1 MQHPGVGSTTE
12 KERELKTGKPK
23 PVPSLVRGDCTDA
36 TVLVL
41 ITGPWL
47 CETLTLRE
55 AGSGG
60 GPMGILCTIFAALLC
75 LKLFQNFKNR
85 SYERFPVR
93 NHTRFSNEDFHAS
106 GAARVY
112 ESTSLFNCEF
122 YGI

>member
-47 CETLTLRE
+47 CEMFTLRE
-55 AGSGG
+55 AGSWG
-60 GPMGILCTIFAALLC
+60 
-75 LKLFQNFKNR
+75 R
-85 SYERFPVR
+85 SYG
-93 NHTRFSNEDFHAS
+93 N
-106 GAARVY
+106 
-112 ESTSLFNCEF
+112 SLYYLCSSSVSKIISKFKKS
-122 YGI
+122 